1 MTAEASEAGSLGDL
15 AADGERPLN
24 IALLTYKGNPFCG
37 GQGVYVRHLSRELA
51 RLGHRVEV
59 IGSQPYPVLDV
70 LDGRGPDPVLTE
82 LPSLDLYRHPDPFRN
97 PGRDEYR
104 DWIDALEVATMWTGG
119 FPEPLTFSLRA
130 RRQLRARSGEFD
142 VVHDNQTLGYGLLG
156 DIGAPLVTTIHH
168 PITVDRQLELDAAD
182 GISRRMSVRR
192 WYGFTRMQKRV
203 ARRLPSVLT
212 VSGTSRQEIVEHL
225 GVRDERIHVVH
236 IGADTDLFSPDPA
249 VRQVPGRIVTTSSAD
264 VPLKGLVFLV
274 EALAKVRT
282 EHPAAHLV
290 VVGKRAED
298 GPVAQLIERYGLED
312 AIEFVKG
319 ISDAEL
325 VDLVRSAEVA
335 CVPSLYEGF
344 SLPAAE
350 AMATGTPLVATTGG
364 AIPEVAG
371 PDDETCLA
379 VPPGDAGALAA
390 GLSRLLSD
398 PELRARL
405 GRAGRE
411 RVLNHFTWARAAEG
425 TVAHYRE
432 AIARSA
438 AARGGRS
445 APAAPAGS
453 ASATLAGSA
462 APAGSMTA
470 TPAGSSTATPADSTA
485 AALAGSAS
493 ATLAGS
499 MTATPAGSSTAT
511 PAGSTAAAL
520 AGSASATLAGSAI
533 ATPAG
538 SSTVTPAR
546 SSTVTPAGS
555 APAAPARSSTVT
567 PARSATPVPGR
578 SAIPA
583 AGPSATPVPG
593 RSAPPAAGPSAG
605 PTAGPSVTPVP
616 DPSARPTSGPSAGPT
631 AGRSVTPV
639 AGRSVSSVPGR
650 SLGPTVGQFAAPAAG
665 SSAAPAAARS
675 ATSAPGHPVGLTAGL
690 SATPVPDPSAEPTA
704 GPPVPPAGGRSVVSG
719 EVGADPGA
727 AAVCDPPLENTDRES
742 RTPC

>member
-1 MTAEASEAGSLGDL
+1 MTAEASEAGPQGDP
-15 AADGERPLN
+15 AADGERPLS

-70 LDGRGPDPVLTE
+70 LDGRDALDGEAVRGPGPGPGPVRGPDPVLTE
-82 LPSLDLYRHPDPFRN
+82 LPSLDLYRQPDPFRT

-168 PITVDRQLELDAAD
+168 PITVDRKLDLAAAD
-182 GISRRMSVRR
+182 SLSRRMSVRR
-192 WYGFTRMQKRV
+192 WYGFTRMQRRV

-212 VSGTSRQEIVEHL
+212 VSGTSRQEIVDHL
-225 GVRDERIHVVH
+225 GVRENRIHVVH

-249 VRQVPGRIVTTSSAD
+249 VPRIPGRIVTTSSAD

-298 GPVAQLIERYGLED
+298 GPVAQAIERYGLEG
-312 AIEFVKG
+312 AVEFVKG
-319 ISDAEL
+319 ISDEEL
-325 VDLVRSAEVA
+325 VDLVRSAEIA

-371 PDDETCLA
+371 PDGETCLA
-379 VPPGDAGALAA
+379 VPPGDPGALATA
-390 GLSRLLSD
+390 LATLLAD

-411 RVLNHFTWARAAEG
+411 RVLARFTWARAAQG
-425 TVAHYRE
+425 TADHYRE

-438 AARGGRS
+438 PRGPRPTRTRTSIS
-445 APAAPAGS
+445 APNE
-453 ASATLAGSA
+453 
-462 APAGSMTA
+462 
-470 TPAGSSTATPADSTA
+470 TP
-485 AALAGSAS
+485 
-493 ATLAGS
+493 
-499 MTATPAGSSTAT
+499 
-511 PAGSTAAAL
+511 
-520 AGSASATLAGSAI
+520 
-533 ATPAG
+533 
-538 SSTVTPAR
+538 
-546 SSTVTPAGS
+546 
-555 APAAPARSSTVT
+555 
-567 PARSATPVPGR
+567 
-578 SAIPA
+578 
-583 AGPSATPVPG
+583 
-593 RSAPPAAGPSAG
+593 
-605 PTAGPSVTPVP
+605 
-616 DPSARPTSGPSAGPT
+616 
-631 AGRSVTPV
+631 
-639 AGRSVSSVPGR
+639 
-650 SLGPTVGQFAAPAAG
+650 
-665 SSAAPAAARS
+665 
-675 ATSAPGHPVGLTAGL
+675 
-690 SATPVPDPSAEPTA
+690 
-704 GPPVPPAGGRSVVSG
+704 
-719 EVGADPGA
+719 
-727 AAVCDPPLENTDRES
+727 DRES
-742 RTPC
+742 RTSC